1 MPTRPTLTEVTID
14 DRIAGALLGVHVGDA
29 LGASAEFMSPAQVQE
44 HFPLGVYEVTGGG
57 AFDWEPGA
65 ATDDTSLTKAVL
77 DAYLEAPDDVVRA
90 AADNMLAWMR
100 TGPPD
105 VGGATHIGL
114 TRYAESGDPAKAGAG
129 HDQAGNGS
137 LMRTIPVGLA
147 RADKRRRHQEAVA
160 ISAITHDDARCTG
173 ACVAYSDLVHHLV
186 EGVDPEA
193 AVELVLEEEWLDE
206 FSPHIRR
213 ALIFGKDLAPDSL
226 HLASPE
232 IIPAMEHGP
241 YGGGGYVLDALT
253 IAVGAVL
260 TPDPFEDVLPL
271 VVQLGGDADTNGAI
285 SGGLLGARDGVG
297 AIPDEWLEPL
307 EHRDH
312 FTSAASALAALRSG

>member
-1 MPTRPTLTEVTID
+1 MSTIE
-14 DRIAGALLGVHVGDA
+14 DRVAGALLGVHVGDA
-29 LGASAEFMSPAQVQE
+29 LGAGCEFMSPAQVQE
-44 HFPLGVYEVTGGG
+44 HFPLGVWQITGGG

-77 DAYLEAPDDVVRA
+77 DAYLESPDDAVRS
-90 AADNMLAWMR
+90 AADHMLAWMH

-105 VGGATHIGL
+105 VGMATHIGL
-114 TRYAESGDPAKAGAG
+114 SRYEDSGDPAQAGAG
-129 HDQAGNGS
+129 HGQAGNGS

-173 ACVAYSDLVHHLV
+173 ACVAYCDLVDDLV
-186 EGVDPEA
+186 DGVSPEE
-193 AVELVLEEEWLDE
+193 AVDKAISHEWLDE
-206 FSPHIRR
+206 FSPHVRR
-213 ALIFGKDLAPDSL
+213 ALVFGKDLAPESL

-253 IAVGAVL
+253 IAVGALL

-285 SGGLLGARDGVG
+285 AGGLLGARDGIG

-307 EHRDH
+307 EHGAHFRD
-312 FTSAASALAALRSG
+312 AVPALVALRSGG